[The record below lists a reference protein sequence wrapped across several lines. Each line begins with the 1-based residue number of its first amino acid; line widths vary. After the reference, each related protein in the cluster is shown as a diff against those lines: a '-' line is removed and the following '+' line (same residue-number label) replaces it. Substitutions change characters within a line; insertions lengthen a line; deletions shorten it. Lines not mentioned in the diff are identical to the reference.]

1 MKLYLAGHTYKY
13 AVEQMLMQIL
23 DSERPVFV
31 DDKPP
36 DTENHAVVTLSR
48 DGSSV
53 SARTRIRYDGKTFT
67 GDAVNSRALT
77 ELSAA
82 AAASAKSEANAS
94 DDDRECQRLIK
105 LSFFRAARKVTAR
118 ELPWGATTGIRPS
131 TLLTRM
137 ARSGV
142 DIDTAERRLI
152 KNYYISPER
161 AALAR
166 DCAEAELVA
175 RKTLESHDISLYI
188 GIPFCPTR
196 CAYCSFVSH
205 SVEKSFKLLAPF
217 IDALK
222 DEATAL
228 SGVVSDQGLRIVSV
242 YIGGGT
248 PTTLTADMLE
258 DLLSHLESVF
268 DLSSLREYTVEAGRS
283 DTITRDKLAVLKS
296 RGVTRVSVNPQTM
309 SDEVLSLIGRHH
321 TAADTLAAYNLT
333 REMGFESI
341 NMDLIAGLPGDTP
354 DGFADTLRQ
363 VLALAPENLTVHTL
377 SLKRGTRVTL
387 ENTPIPDG
395 AAVSEMLA
403 HSLRELR
410 GNDYRPYYLYR
421 QKFTSGGFEN
431 TGWGKPGFDSL
442 YNIIMMDE
450 LVPVLALG
458 SGVSKL
464 VVPQGHRPEGRIERI
479 FNPKY
484 PYEYIERRAEIANKQ
499 RHREFFERLFC
510 R

>member
-1 MKLYLAGHTYKY
+1 MKLYLSGHSYRY
-13 AVEQMLMQIL
+13 AVEQMLMQIIEG
-23 DSERPVFV
+23 ERPVFV
-31 DDKPP
+31 DEQPADS
-36 DTENHAVVTLSR
+36 DDHAVVTLERGTVSLIYEIV
-48 DGSSV
+48 SV
-53 SARTRIRYDGKTFT
+53 SARTRIRYGGKTFM
-67 GDAVNSRALT
+67 GSAANSRVPVSD
-77 ELSAA
+77 SA
-82 AAASAKSEANAS
+82 
-94 DDDRECQRLIK
+94 DYDRECQRLIK
-105 LSFFRAARKVTAR
+105 LSFFRAARKITGR

-137 ARSGV
+137 TRRGV

-152 KNYYISPER
+152 REYYVSPER
-161 AALAR
+161 ASLAR
-166 DCAEAELVA
+166 DCAEAELSA
-175 RKTLESHDISLYI
+175 RETLLPHDIALYI

-205 SVEKSFKLLAPF
+205 SVEKSFELLSPF
-217 IDALK
+217 LDALK

-228 SGVVSDQGLRIVSV
+228 AGVASDHGLRIVSV

-268 DLSSLREYTVEAGRS
+268 DFSALREYTVEAGRP
-283 DTITRDKLAVLKS
+283 DTITREKLMVLKS
-296 RGVTRVSVNPQTM
+296 HGVTRVSVNPQTM
-309 SDEVLSLIGRHH
+309 SDTVLELIGRHH
-321 TAADTLAAYNLT
+321 TAADTLAAYKLT
-333 REMGFESI
+333 RETGFESV

-354 DGFADTLRQ
+354 DIFADTLRQ
-363 VLALAPENLTVHTL
+363 VMALQPENLTVHTL

-395 AAVSEMLA
+395 TAVSEMLSHA
-403 HSLRELR
+403 LRELR
-410 GNDYRPYYLYR
+410 GADYRPYYLYR

-431 TGWGKPGFDSL
+431 TGWGKRGFDSL

-450 LVPVLALG
+450 LQPVLALG

-464 VVPQGHRPEGRIERI
+464 VFPDGFRQAGRIERI

-484 PYEYIERRAEIANKQ
+484 PYEYIERRAEITNKQ
-499 RHREFFERLFC
+499 RHREFFERL
-510 R
+510 RLEE